1 MEFNV
6 LDKGFVRLVETMG
19 NDFSPVQSARVS
31 FGKGLTTK
39 KRDIK
44 LINYLMEHKHHTPF
58 EHIVFK
64 FHLKLPIFV
73 MRQLVRHRIASIN
86 ERSGRY
92 TEFKTE
98 WYIPDRVRVPDS
110 KNKQGSIKTDNE
122 EMNAKGIKI
131 IKEELEHIYKKYQE
145 LLSMGIAK
153 ELARIILPTSMYTEC
168 YWTINCRS
176 LMNFLNLR
184 ADSHAQYEIQQYAIA
199 IAEIFKK
206 HYPNVYNAFLTYEY
220 RGDILNR
227 RDEENGIDETY

>member
-1 MEFNV
+1 MKFDV
-6 LDKGFVRLVETMG
+6 LNKGFVRLVEKMG

-31 FGKGLTTK
+31 FGKGLTTE

-44 LINYLMEHKHHTPF
+44 LLNYLMEHKHHTPF

-92 TEFKTE
+92 TEFETE
-98 WYIPDRVRVPDS
+98 WYIPERIRVSDT
-110 KNKQGSIKTDNE
+110 KNRQGSVKTEDENL
-122 EMNAKGIKI
+122 NAKAINI
-131 IKEELEHIYKKYQE
+131 ITEELQNIYEKYQE
-145 LLSMGIAK
+145 LLSMGVAK

-199 IAEIFKK
+199 IAKIFEK

-220 RGDILNR
+220 SGDILNR
-227 RDEENGIDETY
+227 RN

>member
-39 KRDIK
+39 KRDIN
-44 LINYLMEHKHHTPF
+44 LLNYLMEHKHHTPF

-92 TEFKTE
+92 TKFKTE
-98 WYIPDRVRVPDS
+98 WYIPERIRVPES
-110 KNKQGSIKTDNE
+110 ENKQGSVKTDDE
-122 EMNAKGIKI
+122 EMNKNAIDI
-131 IKEELEHIYKKYQE
+131 IKEELDHTYEKYQK
-145 LLSMGIAK
+145 LLSMGVAK

-199 IAEIFKK
+199 IAKIFEK
-206 HYPNVYNAFLTYEY
+206 HYPNVYNAFLTHEY

-227 RDEENGIDETY
+227 RDRKNETEGNY